1 MSFVTALLLFST
13 IYFLAGLGLI
23 IDGLRRLWHE
33 SARATAGRSIPSDV
47 CR

>member
-1 MSFVTALLLFST
+1 MSFVTALLLFLT

-33 SARATAGRSIPSDV
+33 SVRTTVSRSIPSNI